1 MDEAEMDRVQEVLAV
16 EHAWTGAHLHNDVPL
31 IARLMDDSYHKINSD
46 GSVMNR
52 AVALAGYA
60 PEERFWE
67 RAEGSEY
74 HVQLLGEVALVIGLW
89 TAKGMNRGK
98 PFDYQARFLSVY
110 VHREDG
116 WKMVAEQSTELLR

>member
-1 MDEAEMDRVQEVLAV
+1 MEEAATNRVQAVLEV
-16 EHAWTGAHLHNDVPL
+16 ERQWTDAHLRNDVAL
-31 IARLMDDSYHKINSD
+31 IARLMDESYQKINSD

-52 AVALAGYA
+52 AAALAGYA

-110 VHREDG
+110 VHRADG
-116 WKMVAEQSTELLR
+116 WKMAAEQSTELPR